1 MEKLV
6 YESLDELNEDWK
18 SKIAKGLVG
27 AAFVG
32 SMTGLPSCSSKTS
45 DNYDKTE
52 QTFKTNDK
60 NWKHKAYKNIFDEL
74 SKHYYLKNAFI
85 EGPSSM
91 YYINDNKTGCNIV
104 GNEENIN
111 NIKRDIMKYLQSEPT
126 PSKEDKLGYHSLEWT
141 TKEYTLELSYKI
153 DQTQVGPN
161 NISLLV
167 ME

>member
-1 MEKLV
+1 
-6 YESLDELNEDWK
+6 
-18 SKIAKGLVG
+18 
-27 AAFVG
+27 
-32 SMTGLPSCSSKTS
+32 
-45 DNYDKTE
+45 
-52 QTFKTNDK
+52 
-60 NWKHKAYKNIFDEL
+60 
-74 SKHYYLKNAFI
+74 
-85 EGPSSM
+85 M